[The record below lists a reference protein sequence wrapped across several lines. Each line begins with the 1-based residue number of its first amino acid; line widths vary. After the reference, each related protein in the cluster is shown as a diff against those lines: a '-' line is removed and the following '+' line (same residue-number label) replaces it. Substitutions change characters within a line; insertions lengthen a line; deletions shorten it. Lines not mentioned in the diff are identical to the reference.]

1 MCKAPFNVLER
12 CSIKITLITCT
23 WLKNNVLEINKS
35 IVKKIKKNNRKVTLD
50 LYHYSFNLL
59 MSIAVRYHKNE
70 EEQMEIVNTSFMKI
84 VVSIDQFKIGSSYF
98 SWAKKITQNVV
109 IDEFRKTKNYK
120 VLFKLTENDQYL
132 ESETNNSFQ
141 ESSFDINIDAFAAE
155 EIELILSQLP
165 PASKITFNLFAIEGY
180 SYKEIA
186 EELDIG
192 YETVKWHI
200 KESRKKLQSILK
212 YNTLEIE

>member
-1 MCKAPFNVLER
+1 M
-12 CSIKITLITCT
+12 
-23 WLKNNVLEINKS
+23 EINTS
-35 IVKKIKKNNRKVTLD
+35 IVKKIKKGNRKVTLD

-70 EEQMEIVNTSFMKI
+70 EDQMEIVNTSFMKI
-84 VVSIDQFKIGSSYF
+84 VLNIDQFKIGSSYF
-98 SWAKKITQNVV
+98 SWAKQITQNVV
-109 IDEFRKTKNYK
+109 IDQFRKTKNYK
-120 VLFKLTENDQYL
+120 SLFEHTESEQYL
-132 ESETNNSFQ
+132 DA
-141 ESSFDINIDAFAAE
+141 ESSSEDQQSSMELTLDAFAQE
-155 EIELILSQLP
+155 EIEEILSQLP
-165 PASKITFNLFAIEGY
+165 PASRITFNLFAIEGY

-200 KESRKKLQSILK
+200 KESRKRLKSILK

>member
-1 MCKAPFNVLER
+1 
-12 CSIKITLITCT
+12 
-23 WLKNNVLEINKS
+23 LEINKS
-35 IVKKIKKNNRKVTLD
+35 TVNKIKKNNRKITLE

-70 EEQMEIVNTSFMKI
+70 EDQMEIVNTSFMKI
-84 VVSIDQFKIGSSYF
+84 IQNIEQFKIGSSYF
-98 SWAKKITQNVV
+98 SWAKRITQNVV
-109 IDEFRKTKNYK
+109 IDQFRKTKNYK
-120 VLFKLTENDQYL
+120 RLFKHTENDAYL
-132 ESETNNSFQ
+132 DAELSMESHL
-141 ESSFDINIDAFAAE
+141 SSMEITLEAFAQE
-155 EIELILSQLP
+155 EIEEILNQLP

-200 KESRKKLQSILK
+200 RESRKKLKSILK
-212 YNTLEIE
+212 HNTLEIE

>member
-1 MCKAPFNVLER
+1 M
-12 CSIKITLITCT
+12 
-23 WLKNNVLEINKS
+23 EINKS

-70 EEQMEIVNTSFMKI
+70 EEQMEIVNSSFMKI
-84 VVSIDQFKIGSSYF
+84 VRNIDQFKIGSNYF
-98 SWAKKITQNVV
+98 SWSKRIAQNVI
-109 IDEFRKTKNYK
+109 IDQFRSSKNYK
-120 VLFKLTENDQYL
+120 SLFEHT
-132 ESETNNSFQ
+132 ESESFLDFEFNSK
-141 ESSFDINIDAFAAE
+141 EHNTSMDTVLDAFAQE
-155 EIELILSQLP
+155 EIEEILNQLP
-165 PASKITFNLFAIEGY
+165 PASRITFNLFAIEGY

-200 KESRKKLQSILK
+200 KESRKKLRSILK
-212 YNTLEIE
+212 HNTLELE

>member
-1 MCKAPFNVLER
+1 M
-12 CSIKITLITCT
+12 
-23 WLKNNVLEINKS
+23 EINES
-35 IVKKIKKNNRKVTLD
+35 IVKKVKKNNRKVTLD

-59 MSIAVRYHKNE
+59 MSIAVRYHQNE
-70 EEQMEIVNTSFMKI
+70 EDQMEIVNTSFMKI
-84 VVSIDQFKIGSSYF
+84 VVNIDQFKIGSSYF

-120 VLFKLTENDQYL
+120 SLFKLTENEQYL
-132 ESETNNSFQ
+132 ESETNNSIQ
-141 ESSFDINIDAFAAE
+141 ESSLDISLDAFAVE

-200 KESRKKLQSILK
+200 KESRKKLQSVLK